1 MTTLSGCQSFI
12 IFFEA
17 SMFVHFWCFYYV
29 LMYLISFRYSCLM
42 DTDIQK
48 RLDEKRSCRKL
59 KKDTMFSLL
68 ILVELLTI
76 VFLTFLLHN
85 FSIFYIYQTIKKC
98 SVFLLFSPL
107 NNYTSHN
114 FMTNYNDRYRR
125 WQGIRIDNGRS

>member
-1 MTTLSGCQSFI
+1 
-12 IFFEA
+12 
-17 SMFVHFWCFYYV
+17 
-29 LMYLISFRYSCLM
+29 M

-98 SVFLLFSPL
+98 SVFFTFFPIEQIYKPQL
-107 NNYTSHN
+107 H
-114 FMTNYNDRYRR
+114 D
-125 WQGIRIDNGRS
+125 